1 MKERTVHMI
10 DKRIHYYLVL
20 DVETAN
26 GLDDPLVYD
35 IGGAIADKQGR
46 IYETFSFVIRD
57 IFIYER
63 FLMETA
69 YYANKVPDYIQD
81 LENNNRILIDFHNA
95 RKYILALMEKYNIT
109 DVAAYNAHFD
119 RNALNT
125 TQRWLTK
132 SKYRYFFP
140 YGTNFV
146 CIWNMACQTLCQRK
160 TYKEFCE
167 KNNFTSNRK
176 GEPNAKN
183 YSTSAET
190 VYRYLILNA
199 NYEEEHKGLEDVKIE
214 TYIMKRCFS
223 AKKKMPYGKGIKR
236 NCWMTVKRT
245 V

>member
-1 MKERTVHMI
+1 MY

-35 IGGAIADKQGR
+35 IGGCVCDKQGR
-46 IYETFSFVIRD
+46 IYTSFSFTIRD
-57 IFIYER
+57 IFVYER
-63 FLMETA
+63 ELMRTA
-69 YYANKVPDYIQD
+69 YYSDKIPSYIAEHQQGTRKMVSFY
-81 LENNNRILIDFHNA
+81 EA
-95 RKYILALMEKYNIT
+95 RKHILELMRAYNIT
-109 DVAAYNAHFD
+109 DVCAYNAHFD

-132 SKYRYFFP
+132 SKQRYFFP
-140 YGTNFV
+140 YGTNFI

-160 TYKEFCE
+160 TYKQFCE
-167 KNNFTSNRK
+167 QHNFTSNRK

-190 VYRYLILNA
+190 VYKYLILDPL
-199 NYEEEHKGLEDVKIE
+199 YKEEHKGLDDVMIE
-214 TYIMKRCFS
+214 TYIFARCFT
-223 AKKKMPYGKGIKR
+223 AKKKFYNGKGIKR
-236 NCWMTVKRT
+236 NCWMGVKRE

>member
-1 MKERTVHMI
+1 M

-20 DVETAN
+20 DTETAN
-26 GLDDPLVYD
+26 SLEQPLVYD
-35 IGGAIADKQGR
+35 IGGCIADKQGR

-57 IFIYER
+57 IFVYER
-63 FLMETA
+63 ELMQTS
-69 YYANKVPDYIQD
+69 YYSNKIPSYIED
-81 LENNNRILIDFHNA
+81 IHNGKRKMVDFYQA
-95 RKYILALMEKYNIT
+95 RKYILNLMEKYNVH

-140 YGTNFV
+140 YNTNFI

-167 KNNFTSNRK
+167 KHNFTSNK
-176 GEPNAKN
+176 AGSPNARN
-183 YSTSAET
+183 YSTSAEN
-190 VYRYLILNA
+190 VYRYLTLNPI
-199 NYEEEHKGLEDVKIE
+199 YEENHKGLDDVMIE
-214 TYIMKRCFS
+214 TEIMKRCFS
-223 AKKKMPYGKGIKR
+223 SHKAMPYGKGIRR
-236 NCWMTVKRT
+236 NCWMSVKRA